1 MQLFDAILPIIASA
15 SFLLGLGA
23 LLILLVQIL
32 RIARLGKREKKYR
45 LIGWQSDLRRG
56 LIIVVALMA
65 VSAGNMVFWVNH
77 ELRMYLPM
85 HEGMPLGMISTLN
98 PEHPKE
104 LPRVIYSTTDE
115 SGNQTFE
122 VFGRRTLTF
131 RVFGERIS
139 WSKKLAKLGLEDFFK
154 VTRLEFMPDEMLT
167 DPERTPYVSSVR
179 HGSTDLYA
187 SISKFDSW
195 LPFVSI
201 DTLASLPISP
211 PTDYSGNLYVDGSVL
226 VLR

>member
-45 LIGWQSDLRRG
+45 LIGWQSDMRRG
-56 LIIVVALMA
+56 LIVVAALMA
-65 VSAGNMVFWVNH
+65 VSAGNMVFWVNR

-115 SGNQTFE
+115 SGSQTFE
-122 VFGRRTLTF
+122 VFGRRTPTF
-131 RVFGERIS
+131 RVFGERIR
-139 WSKKLAKLGLEDFFK
+139 WSKRLAKLGLEDFFK
-154 VTRLEFMPDEMLT
+154 VTRLEFLPDEMLT
-167 DPERTPYVSSVR
+167 DPERTPYVSTVR

-187 SISKFDSW
+187 GIRSFDSW
-195 LPFVSI
+195 LPFVTI
-201 DTLASLPISP
+201 DTLVSLPIAP
-211 PTDYSGNLYVDGSVL
+211 PTDYSGNLYVENSVL